1 MSLRTQGVSG
11 LAMRFFE
18 NRYLMVLGL
27 LVILLAGFSA
37 LSNLPRI
44 EDPRITNRY
53 PRVVT
58 FLPGASAERVEA
70 LVTDRLED
78 SLRELSEIKEIRST
92 SRAGV
97 SILQMELQDYIGDGE
112 NEQVF
117 SKMRDRLNDV
127 AAELPSGATA
137 PDFDDKNSAVAY
149 SMIVSIAWQQNS
161 APAFGVMNRLA
172 EDLADRFRGMAGTD
186 NVRTFGDPSEEVSV
200 TVDRGNLASL
210 GLTTADVASRI
221 SSADTRLPA
230 GAMRNDNRDLF
241 IEVDGEIGSVDRVR
255 QVPLLASTGGNIV
268 TVGDVADVSKDWQD
282 PPFDIAYRNGKRS
295 ILVAAQTRRDI
306 RVDRWAEAARTVVRD
321 FSDASAA
328 GVAVDIVFDQSAY
341 TEERLSTLSG
351 NLLAGAALV
360 TLIVF
365 VGMGWRAAMIVGS
378 ALPLSA
384 ALTMFGL
391 SFFGQQI
398 HQMSI
403 FGMIIAIGLL
413 IDNAI
418 VMTDEVKKKLDAGA
432 DPPGA
437 LRQALS
443 HLFVPL
449 LASTLTTILGFMP
462 IFLLPGAMGD
472 FVGPI
477 AIAVVLALS
486 ASFFIAT
493 TLIPALAATFLKR
506 REDRRPRHWWV
517 DGFRSERWSSAYR
530 RFLRAAISRPAITI
544 PASLVLPVL
553 GFILAGTLGQQF
565 FPPADRDQ
573 FEVEVWL
580 APDASIRKTESV
592 TRAIEARMR
601 EYPEVKEVHWLIGGS
616 FPTIYYNRVMRQ
628 EGNNTYAHAMVYT
641 ETVQG
646 AKELT
651 TELPRALSDAFPG
664 ARVVVAP
671 FAQGP
676 PVEAPVGFRMAGPN
690 IATLKSLGDELRRIM
705 HKVPEIVQ
713 TRASISGGQP
723 KLYFQVDEMAARHAG
738 LSLGDVA
745 AQMQTGFEGQV
756 GGSMLEDLEELP
768 VRVRL
773 QTSDRDSTASISSLS
788 LVADP
793 GSGRWVPAASLGDVL
808 LTPESGS
815 ITRLDGIRNNDV
827 LGYISR
833 DALAIDVTNAVL
845 ARMDAEGFSVPPGYT
860 FAVAGDSAEQ
870 SEALGKLAT
879 YLPILLMLMIA
890 TIVLSFRSNR
900 LALLI
905 GVVAVLSVGLGMLS
919 LWIGGYARGFNA
931 IIGSVGL
938 IGVAINGTIVVLAA
952 IRANDRA
959 ASADLDAVVAETN
972 GATRHIVST
981 TLTTIG
987 GFVPL
992 LLFTGGD
999 FWPPLAIVI
1008 AGGVGFS
1015 VSLSLLFTPA
1025 VYYWLYREG
1034 RAGLRVPASRGK
1046 EAYST

>member
-1 MSLRTQGVSG
+1 MTTRSRGVTA

-27 LVILLAGFSA
+27 LIILLAGFSA
-37 LSNLPRI
+37 LANLPRI

-78 SLRELSEIKEIRST
+78 SLRELSEIKEIRSI
-92 SRAGV
+92 SRAGI
-97 SILQMELQDYIGDGE
+97 STLQIELQDDIGPGE

-127 AAELPSGATA
+127 AADLPSGASA
-137 PDFDDKNSAVAY
+137 PEFDDKNSAVAF
-149 SMIVSIAWQQNS
+149 SMIVSLSWERNS
-161 APAFGVMNRLA
+161 SPALAVMNRLV
-172 EDLADRFRGMAGTD
+172 EDLADRFRGMPGTD
-186 NVRTFGDPSEEVSV
+186 NVRIYGEPNEEVSV
-200 TVDRGNLASL
+200 TVNGGVLSSL
-210 GLTTADVASRI
+210 GLTATQVASRI
-221 SSADTRLPA
+221 SAADSKLPA
-230 GAMRNDNRDLF
+230 GALRNGNRDLF
-241 IEVDGEIGSVDRVR
+241 IEIEGEIGSVERVR
-255 QVPLLASTGGNIV
+255 RVPLLTSTGGNTV
-268 TVGDVADVSKDWQD
+268 TVGDVAEVRKDWHD

-295 ILVAAQTRRDI
+295 VLVAVQTRGDI
-306 RVDRWAEAARTVVRD
+306 RVDKWAEDARTLVGD
-321 FSDASAA
+321 FAEGSAA
-328 GVAVDIVFDQSAY
+328 GLATDIVFDQSVY

-365 VGMGWRAAMIVGS
+365 VGMGWRAAIIVGS

-384 ALTMFGL
+384 AIAVFGL

-418 VMTDEVKKKLDAGA
+418 VMTDEVKKKLDTGA
-432 DPPGA
+432 ERA
-437 LRQALS
+437 EAVREALS

-462 IFLLPGAMGD
+462 IFLLPGALGD

-493 TLIPALAATFLKR
+493 TIIPALAGTFLGR
-506 REDRRPRHWWV
+506 GAAGLRHSWWI
-517 DGFRSERWSSAYR
+517 DGFRSERLSSSYR
-530 RFLRAAISRPAITI
+530 GLLRAAVSRPAITL
-544 PASLVLPVL
+544 PACLVLPIL

-573 FEVEVWL
+573 FEIEVWL
-580 APDASIRKTESV
+580 APDASIGKTESV
-592 TRAIEARMR
+592 TRAIEARVR

-616 FPTIYYNRVMRQ
+616 FPTIYYNRIMKQ
-628 EGNNTYAHAMVYT
+628 EGNNSYAHAMVYT

-646 AKELT
+646 TNDLT
-651 TELPRALSDAFPG
+651 TVLPRILGEAFPE
-664 ARVVVAP
+664 ARIIVAP

-676 PVEAPVGFRMAGPN
+676 PVEAPVGFRIDGPN
-690 IATLKSLGDELRRIM
+690 IAVLKSLGDELRRIM
-705 HKVPEIVQ
+705 HKVPDIVQ
-713 TRASISGGQP
+713 TRATISGGQP
-723 KLYFQVDEMAARHAG
+723 KLNFEPDEIAAAQMG
-738 LSLGDVA
+738 LSLTDVA
-745 AQMQTGFEGQV
+745 AQLQTDLEGQL

-773 QTSDRDSTASISSLS
+773 ESENRNSSASIASLS
-788 LVADP
+788 LIADP
-793 GSGRWVPAASLGDVL
+793 RSGQWIPASSVGEVE

-815 ITRLDGIRNNDV
+815 ISRLNGIRSNDV
-827 LGYISR
+827 LGYIKRS
-833 DALAIDVTNAVL
+833 ALAIDVTNAVL
-845 ARMDAEGFSVPPGYT
+845 AEASAEGFSAPPGYT

-879 YLPILLMLMIA
+879 YLPVLLMLMIA

-952 IRANDRA
+952 IRANEQASRA
-959 ASADLDAVVAETN
+959 DVDAIVSETN

-981 TLTTIG
+981 TLTTVG

-1015 VSLSLLFTPA
+1015 VTLSLLFTPA
-1025 VYYWLYREG
+1025 AYYWLHRER
-1034 RAGLRVPASRGK
+1034 RARARLRVPQGG
-1046 EAYST
+1046 EAFSS

>member
-1 MSLRTQGVSG
+1 MSARDHGVAG
-11 LAMRFFE
+11 LALRFLE
-18 NRYLMVLGL
+18 NPYLMVLGL
-27 LVILLAGFSA
+27 LIILLAGLSA
-37 LSNLPRI
+37 LNNLPRI

-70 LVTDRLED
+70 LVTDPLED

-92 SRAGV
+92 SRTGV
-97 SILQMELQDYIGDGE
+97 SILQMELQDNIGPGE

-137 PDFDDKNSAVAY
+137 PDFNDKNSAVAF
-149 SMIVSIAWQQNS
+149 SMVVSIAWEQS
-161 APAFGVMNRLA
+161 SPPAFGVMNRLA
-172 EDLADRFRGMAGTD
+172 EDLADRFRGMPGTD
-186 NVRTFGDPSEEVSV
+186 NVQTYGEPNEEVSV
-200 TVDRGNLASL
+200 TVDRGDLASL
-210 GLTTADVASRI
+210 GLTVAEVASRI
-221 SSADTRLPA
+221 SAADSKLPA
-230 GAMRNDNRDLF
+230 GAMRNGNRDLF
-241 IEVDGEIGSVDRVR
+241 IEVDGEIGSVERVR
-255 QVPLLASTGGNIV
+255 QVPLLTSVDGNIV
-268 TVGDVADVSKDWQD
+268 TVGDVAEVRKDWQD
-282 PPFDIAYRNGKRS
+282 PPFDIAYRDGKAS

-306 RVDRWAEAARTVVRD
+306 RVDRWAEAARAVVRD
-321 FSDASAA
+321 FAEASAA
-328 GVAVDIVFDQSAY
+328 GVAIDIVFDQSIY
-341 TEERLSTLSG
+341 TEERLSSLSS

-365 VGMGWRAAMIVGS
+365 VGMGWRAAIIVGA
-378 ALPLSA
+378 ALPLST
-384 ALTMFGL
+384 ALAVFGL

-418 VMTDEVKKKLDAGA
+418 VMADEVKRKLDTGA
-432 DPPGA
+432 DRPEA
-437 LRQALS
+437 VRKALS

-449 LASTLTTILGFMP
+449 LASTLTTIIGFMP

-477 AIAVVLALS
+477 AIAVILALS

-493 TLIPALAATFLKR
+493 TIIPALGGMFLR
-506 REDRRPRHWWV
+506 RRTAGSSRHWWIE
-517 DGFRSERWSSAYR
+517 GFRSEQLSSTYR
-530 RFLRAAISRPAITI
+530 NFLRAAVSRPAITI
-544 PASLVLPVL
+544 PVCLVLPVL

-573 FEVEVWL
+573 FEIEVWL

-592 TRAIEARMR
+592 TRAIEARVR
-601 EYPEVKEVHWLIGGS
+601 EHPEVKEVHWLIGGS
-616 FPTIYYNRVMRQ
+616 FPTIYYNRIMKQ
-628 EGNNTYAHAMVYT
+628 DGNNAYAHAMVYT
-641 ETVQG
+641 ETAQG
-646 AKELT
+646 AKDLT
-651 TELPRALSDAFPG
+651 TALPRMLGDAFPE

-676 PVEAPVGFRMAGPN
+676 PVEAPVGFRIQGPN

-705 HKVPEIVQ
+705 HTVPDIVQ

-723 KLYFQVDEMAARHAG
+723 KLNFEADEMAARHAG
-738 LSLGDVA
+738 LSLSEVA
-745 AQMQTGFEGQV
+745 AQMQTSLEGQV

-773 QTSDRDSTASISSLS
+773 QGGDRDSTTSISSLS

-793 GSGRWVPAASLGDVL
+793 RSGQWLPASSLGTVE

-815 ITRLDGIRNNDV
+815 ITRLDGIRSNDIF
-827 LGYISR
+827 GYISR
-833 DALAIDVTNAVL
+833 EALAIDVTNAVL
-845 ARMDAEGFSVPPGYT
+845 AQADAEGFSVPPGYT

-870 SEALGKLAT
+870 SEALGKLGT
-879 YLPILLMLMIA
+879 YLPVLLMLMIA
-890 TIVLSFRSNR
+890 TIVLSFRSYR

-919 LWIGGYARGFNA
+919 LWMGGYARGFNA

-959 ASADLDAVVAETN
+959 ARADLDAIVSETN
-972 GATRHIVST
+972 DATRHIVST
-981 TLTTIG
+981 TLTTVG
-987 GFVPL
+987 GFIPL

-999 FWPPLAIVI
+999 FWPPLAVVI

-1025 VYYWLYREG
+1025 VYYWLHRQG
-1034 RAGLRVPASRGK
+1034 RAGIRIPALRRK
-1046 EAYST
+1046 TAYST